1 MEEEPYLARE
11 SRRIVEVY
19 EGGPGARIDRIAEP
33 DVAVI
38 VGANGYAAA
47 GSGGLAYAGNGKDK
61 AKAKVARYG
70 IALVGNQG
78 EAHGGAGCV
87 LFAYDGGH
95 AFGGDGSFAI
105 ARRGGNAE
113 CGQAGLASAL
123 DGTAKA
129 NGPASVALA
138 RRQNGGSVR
147 AEVAA
152 EGVAIARD
160 YSLSPANRVPAQAH
174 AGSGGIAIAF
184 EDNHVSGEMGAL
196 LVGTY
201 KAKDGSTR
209 FATAV
214 VDGEAILPG
223 KVYEVDAK
231 GRFVPVT

>member
-1 MEEEPYLARE
+1 MEEEPYLERE

-47 GSGGLAYAGNGKDK
+47 GSGGLAYAGNGKD
-61 AKAKVARYG
+61 AKAIIARYG
-70 IALVGNQG
+70 IALVGNGG

-95 AFGGDGSFAI
+95 AVGGDGTFAI
-105 ARRGGNAE
+105 ARRAGNAT
-113 CGQAGLASAL
+113 CGQAGMASAL
-123 DGTAKA
+123 DGIAVAK
-129 NGPASVALA
+129 GPAAVALA
-138 RRQNGGSVR
+138 RRQNAKGVR
-147 AEVAA
+147 AEAA
-152 EGVAIARD
+152 AGGVAIARD
-160 YSLSPANRVPAQAH
+160 YSLDPANSFAAQAH